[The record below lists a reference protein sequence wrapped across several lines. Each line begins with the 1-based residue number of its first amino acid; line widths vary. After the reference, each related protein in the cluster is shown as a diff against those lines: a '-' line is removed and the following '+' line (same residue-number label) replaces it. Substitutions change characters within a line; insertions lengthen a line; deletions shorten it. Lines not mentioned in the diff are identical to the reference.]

1 MKRFS
6 VCLAGCVFFLLAS
19 CGRCDVS
26 IGDIVRWGLVRKP
39 LSPIEYPVFI
49 IPLDGWSEFELKAS
63 TNNYRTG
70 VAAVDMVYWF
80 ESLGFD
86 AYGGAWTNCPSAD
99 LNATLFY
106 CDPDAGNGRAWSRW
120 TNTLTLTEQ
129 IGVNGNYQQT
139 VVMIPSLTVKSGATN
154 FWMFPGNEKLIW
166 SYRRRAAAEGETNAL
181 GRTIW
186 HPIMPDSW
194 RAAPVVP

>member
-6 VCLAGCVFFLLAS
+6 VCLAGCAVFLLVS

-39 LSPIEYPVFI
+39 LSPIECPVFN

-80 ESLGFD
+80 ESLGCD
-86 AYGGAWTNCPSAD
+86 AYGGAWTNCPGAD
-99 LNATLFY
+99 LNASSSSRRKSRSLSTNSTRSTRHPSGPAARGTPARCPAARGAVPALHSQ
-106 CDPDAGNGRAWSRW
+106 CQGRGP
-120 TNTLTLTEQ
+120 LHY
-129 IGVNGNYQQT
+129 VN
-139 VVMIPSLTVKSGATN
+139 
-154 FWMFPGNEKLIW
+154 
-166 SYRRRAAAEGETNAL
+166 RHR
-181 GRTIW
+181 
-186 HPIMPDSW
+186 
-194 RAAPVVP
+194 